1 MMTCLF
7 AIIAAE
13 FKNIFFNKNVI
24 TVMLIGPLIY
34 CFFYP
39 QPYVKE
45 VTANISIGVVDQDNS
60 TLSRELIRNIN
71 ATKTIKADIKFT
83 SMQEAEK
90 KLKSRE
96 ISGILVI
103 PLRFE
108 QKVLRGESS
117 PLSFYGDAS
126 YILIY
131 NNEATTLSSVVTAM
145 GKKISIERQINQGVD
160 PAIAKSE
167 SGPFITNMV
176 PLFNPQTGYATFLL
190 PPVFILIL
198 HQLLFI
204 GIVLTTFLA
213 RKKTELLFS
222 TLPQQLSPLAQ
233 SLLFIVA
240 KVITYVVIYFIV
252 FTFFMIMLTCWY
264 GIPILASYTDI
275 VIFGLLFLI
284 ATTVFSIATSA
295 FIRHVEDAFLLMVPI
310 SILLFFSTGLS
321 WPKELIPS
329 FITFITHLFPA
340 IPSMLAFVKIS
351 EMGAPFSL
359 ILPEVYNLLALT
371 FLYFFIA
378 LFLYYRYFN
387 RLRQHHDSPKQL

>member
-1 MMTCLF
+1 MLRCLF
-7 AIIAAE
+7 AIIIAE
-13 FKNIFFNKNVI
+13 FKHIFLNKNVI
-24 TVMLIGPLIY
+24 TVMLIGPIIY
-34 CFFYP
+34 CLFYP
-39 QPYVKE
+39 QPYVHE
-45 VTANISIGVVDQDNS
+45 VLADIPIGIIDQDNS
-60 TLSRELIRNIN
+60 TLSRELIRNID
-71 ATKTIKADIKFT
+71 ATKTLTANMRLT
-83 SMQEAEK
+83 SMAEAEQ

-131 NNEATTLSSVVTAM
+131 NNVATTLSSVVTAM
-145 GKKISIERQINQGVD
+145 GKNISIDRQINQGVD
-160 PAIAKSE
+160 PAIAKSG
-167 SGPFITNMV
+167 SSPFITNMV

-213 RKKTELLFS
+213 RKKTELLFTS
-222 TLPQQLSPLAQ
+222 LPKQLSPLMQ
-233 SLLFIVA
+233 SFLFILA
-240 KVITYVVIYFIV
+240 KIITYTAIYFIV
-252 FTFFMIMLTCWY
+252 FCFFMMMLKNWY
-264 GIPILASYTDI
+264 GIPILANYHDI
-275 VIFGLLFLI
+275 IVFGLLFLL
-284 ATTVFSIATSA
+284 TTTIFSIAMSA

-329 FITFITHLFPA
+329 VITLITHLFPA
-340 IPSMLAFVKIS
+340 IPSMLGFVKIA
-351 EMGAPFSL
+351 EMGASMTI
-359 ILPEVYNLLALT
+359 ILPEIYNLLFLFGSYFCLALW
-371 FLYFFIA
+371 
-378 LFLYYRYFN
+378 LYYRYFR
-387 RLRQHHDSPKQL
+387 RLQQRN